1 MSNEAALDDL
11 RATLTEG
18 GQLSDE
24 QVRNLMLKTDLLSLG
39 MLADDVRRSRHG
51 ETTTFVR
58 VAEVPVK
65 GAVSTEL
72 RGQAMELRIIGV
84 PDSPEVMVSAV
95 RLAAEAGIP
104 VTGYAVHDLL
114 EMSNGDMALFRH
126 LLDELLEVGLAAI
139 SELVVDR
146 TPEPESVVSTVVDAG
161 LAISRVTIHEASGDK
176 RIGFVKAVAG
186 WTLPDLGVWAFAPL
200 PRADVVSEP
209 EAPSPTG
216 YDDVRQV
223 ALARLLV
230 DNIGSIQVDWALHG
244 PKLAQVALTF
254 GADDIDAVPAVDA
267 VDLGPRR
274 TSLEEV
280 RQNIR
285 AASFVPVERNGCF
298 ESVM

>member
-104 VTGYAVHDLL
+104 VTG
-114 EMSNGDMALFRH
+114 
-126 LLDELLEVGLAAI
+126 
-139 SELVVDR
+139 
-146 TPEPESVVSTVVDAG
+146 
-161 LAISRVTIHEASGDK
+161 
-176 RIGFVKAVAG
+176 
-186 WTLPDLGVWAFAPL
+186 
-200 PRADVVSEP
+200 
-209 EAPSPTG
+209 
-216 YDDVRQV
+216 
-223 ALARLLV
+223 
-230 DNIGSIQVDWALHG
+230 
-244 PKLAQVALTF
+244 
-254 GADDIDAVPAVDA
+254 
-267 VDLGPRR
+267 
-274 TSLEEV
+274 
-280 RQNIR
+280 
-285 AASFVPVERNGCF
+285 
-298 ESVM
+298 

>member
-18 GQLSDE
+18 GRLSDE

-176 RIGFVKAVAG
+176 RIGFLKAVAS
-186 WTLPDLGVWAFAPL
+186 WTLPDRGVWAFAPL
-200 PRADVVSEP
+200 PRAAVVSEP
-209 EAPSPTG
+209 EAPPTG

>member
-39 MLADDVRRSRHG
+39 MLAEDVRRSRHG

-186 WTLPDLGVWAFAPL
+186 WTLPDRGVWAFAPL

>member
-1 MSNEAALDDL
+1 MSNEAALDGL

-24 QVRNLMLKTDLLSLG
+24 QVRNLILKTVLLSLG

-72 RGQAMELRIIGV
+72 RGEAMELRIIGV
-84 PDSPEVMVSAV
+84 PDSLEVMVSAV

-114 EMSNGDMALFRH
+114 EMSKGDMALFRH
-126 LLDELLEVGLAAI
+126 FLDELLEVGLVAI
-139 SELVVDR
+139 SELAVDH
-146 TPEPESVVSTVVDAG
+146 TPDPESVVNTIVDAG
-161 LAISRVTIHEASGDK
+161 LAISRVTIHEAHGDK

-186 WTLPDLGVWAFAPL
+186 WTLPEDGVWAFAPL
-200 PRADVVSEP
+200 PRGDVVSDP
-209 EAPSPTG
+209 EAASPTG

-223 ALARLLV
+223 ALARLLI

>member
-18 GQLSDE
+18 GQLSDG
-24 QVRNLMLKTDLLSLG
+24 QVENLTLNTDLLSLG

-51 ETTTFVR
+51 DSTTFVR
-58 VAEVPVK
+58 VAEVPVQ
-65 GAVSTEL
+65 GSVSPEL
-72 RGQAMELRIIGV
+72 RGEAMELRIIGV

-95 RLAAEAGIP
+95 RLAAEAGRP

-114 EMSNGDMALFRH
+114 EMSNGDMALFRN

-146 TPEPESVVSTVVDAG
+146 TPEPESVISTVVDAG
-161 LAISRVTIHEASGDK
+161 LAISRVTIHEALGDK

-186 WTLPDLGVWAFAPL
+186 WMLPANGVWAFAPL
-200 PRADVVSEP
+200 PRADVVSDSG
-209 EAPSPTG
+209 APPPTG

-230 DNIGSIQVDWALHG
+230 DNIGSIQVDWILHG

-267 VDLGPRR
+267 VDLGSRR

-285 AASFVPVERNGCF
+285 AAAFVPVERNGCF
-298 ESVM
+298 ERVM